1 MLALTVKLIPCIIIT
16 HPACTWRTCSSSP
29 DIDVGVGAG
38 VGQPD
43 SRCRI
48 DEWYDVWCMAYH
60 TAVQVI
66 DDELRTKMGLTLDMH
81 AGCTALQVA
90 STMATMATMAVG
102 CDVRR

>member
-1 MLALTVKLIPCIIIT
+1 
-16 HPACTWRTCSSSP
+16 
-29 DIDVGVGAG
+29 
-38 VGQPD
+38 
-43 SRCRI
+43 
-48 DEWYDVWCMAYH
+48 MAYH